1 MGSSSNDNWQANDNF
16 WLQLLLR
23 NLPLAIFLAAAFG
36 GMLFVYWFYSPV
48 AEGTQVVTGAL
59 LEGEELSAAG
69 LVSTPELLAQAEKDA
84 AEDGQTR
91 VGIISG
97 HMGSDSGS
105 VCPDGLTEAEVN
117 LNIAEKIVRGLQA
130 RGIQADLLDEFDPR
144 LDGYKAA
151 ALISIHAD
159 SCDYFNDNTSGFKIA
174 GSLFTDSEPLF
185 LCIEAAYQNSTQLA
199 YHADT
204 ITPHMTNYHAFRKI
218 DPSTQAIILET
229 GFMNLDRE
237 LLTTQSDVPA
247 RGIMD
252 GLLCFFESSQ
262 DEVGE

>member
-1 MGSSSNDNWQANDNF
+1 MSSSSNNNWRANDAF

-23 NLPLAIFLAAAFG
+23 NLPLLIFLAVAFG
-36 GMLFVYWFYSPV
+36 GMLFVYWYFSPV
-48 AEGTQVVTGAL
+48 VESADIVAGTLPVD
-59 LEGEELSAAG
+59 EELPA
-69 LVSTPELLAQAEKDA
+69 VIPESTPELLPQVEGAAQK
-84 AEDGQTR
+84 R

-97 HMGSDSGS
+97 HMGSDAGS
-105 VCPDGLTEAEVN
+105 VCPDGITEAEVN

-130 RGIQADLLDEFDPR
+130 RGIQADLLEEFDPR
-144 LDGYKAA
+144 LDGYQAN

-159 SCDYFNDNTSGFKIA
+159 SCDYFNDQTSGFKIA
-174 GSLFTDSEPLF
+174 GSSFTDSAPLSI
-185 LCIEAAYQNSTQLA
+185 CIEAAYRNSTQLA

-218 DPSTQAIILET
+218 DSGTQAIILET

-237 LLTTQSDVPA
+237 LLTTKSDIPA

-262 DEVGE
+262 